1 MRNKYIFHQ
10 QSLQYFDAVVLAGRD
25 CINQLQKS
33 HADSIWTPSLPGV
46 IITPDKCIADGSR
59 VCRCSQLELAFGN
72 N

>member
-1 MRNKYIFHQ
+1 MRNKYLFHQ

-46 IITPDKCIADGSR
+46 TPDKCIADGSR
-59 VCRCSQLELAFGN
+59 VCRCSQLELVSGKN
-72 N
+72 